1 MLALMLTVF
10 AVIKSH
16 LLDGTEAVWNSKCQ
30 LLQYAPFQSRRLWWT
45 YDGRRLPPL
54 TFQMRNVFGSSHIHS
69 QFDLAAA
76 GEGWNQMFVSPDG
89 HSLWIQQLCI
99 RRFGEGFSDPTSDNS
114 LESFTQPLFYGIRAS
129 TTSWCHAIYSSH
141 TLGTEPR
148 NVGSVTAYPIHYEV
162 QCVKQQVDKHL
173 WLLVRLKLDRHKW
186 VYQCVQ
192 IRTHTGGSLIQ
203 LRQSQSYTFE
213 PKDSLCSDLNTYE
226 SIIWIPSLQKY
237 YSPTGVTCPLNGGF
251 QITSIKELGK
261 EKVYADV
268 PDKLEEHAKSY
279 EGSKPVW
286 IGLGLR
292 FPARVIDSMTSNNL
306 KFPTPHD
313 HIQTI
318 LTRDHALTTLWNDRT
333 SVYEI
338 HIRRASQ
345 SQRQGTYV
353 ESLCDFRSAANPTK
367 TVQPKTWI
375 KQPINFDKRQNDS
388 PKGMKCGLYQ
398 ILLTG
403 TMIIN
408 TALLHVIEQ
417 THIGYRSPHSTF
429 PVVRTSSWT
438 GWSDD
443 LFDRDFD
450 ANLSLRSKHATGRGK
465 RTATSSFPKVPRIC
479 SLQLSDFNRSFGA
492 TGEFDNTLR
501 VETACSNSLATRMLN
516 TTHECIS
523 VYNLEQVPHK
533 TSKLKMIITHTP
545 SRDEYYCWIFEDT
558 SKGLEKTYIV
568 HVFNS
573 PQCRYTQ
580 TPAGAII
587 VDEEQALIRMDLTPG
602 LCLSCHRT
610 WNDQQS
616 VTKPLTQ
623 PPRASK
629 TSHATDQLLYRQ
641 KTKVTRK
648 MDISKQQPRMR
659 SLRVSAQSRITTA
672 VGHRSI
678 RRGVWLTTI
687 SVLMSSIWFLSVVP

>member
-1 MLALMLTVF
+1 
-10 AVIKSH
+10 
-16 LLDGTEAVWNSKCQ
+16 
-30 LLQYAPFQSRRLWWT
+30 
-45 YDGRRLPPL
+45 
-54 TFQMRNVFGSSHIHS
+54 
-69 QFDLAAA
+69 
-76 GEGWNQMFVSPDG
+76 
-89 HSLWIQQLCI
+89 
-99 RRFGEGFSDPTSDNS
+99 
-114 LESFTQPLFYGIRAS
+114 
-129 TTSWCHAIYSSH
+129 
-141 TLGTEPR
+141 
-148 NVGSVTAYPIHYEV
+148 
-162 QCVKQQVDKHL
+162 
-173 WLLVRLKLDRHKW
+173 
-186 VYQCVQ
+186 
-192 IRTHTGGSLIQ
+192 
-203 LRQSQSYTFE
+203 
-213 PKDSLCSDLNTYE
+213 
-226 SIIWIPSLQKY
+226 
-237 YSPTGVTCPLNGGF
+237 
-251 QITSIKELGK
+251 
-261 EKVYADV
+261 VYADV
-268 PDKLEEHAKSY
+268 PDKLDEHAKSY
-279 EGSKPVW
+279 GGSKPVW

-306 KFPTPHD
+306 KFPTSD
-313 HIQTI
+313 NHIQTI
-318 LTRDHALTTLWNDRT
+318 LTRDHAVTTLWNDRT

-338 HIRRASQ
+338 HIRRAFGLCDDERTTCDRGCDFDARNRLFCYKTCASDEKKCDIPQWDSCQFGSNYKGVWELFELPYTNNDGGQTSRTTEHRNLIQILGQQVRLSSGTTALSMRNVTLQCVHEISETIRDWYVVRTVGQRNGCRPRDLCLELYQSDVRSNYGEKNTNTLQFRLSQ

-375 KQPINFDKRQNDS
+375 KQPINFDKKQKDS

-398 ILLTG
+398 IRLTG

-417 THIGYRSPHSTF
+417 THTGHRSPHSTF
-429 PVVRTSSWT
+429 PVVRTFSWT
-438 GWSDD
+438 RWSDD
-443 LFDRDFD
+443 LFNADFD
-450 ANLSLRSKHATGRGK
+450 ANLSLTSKYATGRGK

-492 TGEFDNTLR
+492 TGEFDNMLR
-501 VETACSNSLATRMLN
+501 VETACSNSLANRMLN

-533 TSKLKMIITHTP
+533 TSKVKMIITHTP

-558 SKGLEKTYIV
+558 SKDLEKTYIV

-616 VTKPLTQ
+616 VTEPFTQ
-623 PPRASK
+623 PPRATK
-629 TSHATDQLLYRQ
+629 TSHAIDELVYPR
-641 KTKVTRK
+641 KTKVTWK

-678 RRGVWLTTI
+678 RRGEWLTMI
-687 SVLMSSIWFLSVVP
+687 SVLMSSVWFLSVVP